1 MSYTKEELEA
11 CLKDAFS
18 IENRD
23 AHGKAGLGVRQ
34 IGTVQ
39 RGNKLV
45 DVYEDTERNYWY
57 SNRFL
62 TDHGIVSEFEYIFG
76 HPERR
81 QSQRKIQW

>member
-18 IENRD
+18 LENREG
-23 AHGKAGLGVRQ
+23 HEKAGLNVWQ
-34 IGTVQ
+34 VGTVQ

-45 DVYEDTERNYWY
+45 DVYEDAERNHWY
-57 SNRFL
+57 QNRFI

-76 HPERR
+76 YPERR
-81 QSQRKIQW
+81 QTRRKIKW